1 MSGESVYLNYATALF
16 DLVGKEESATYLDA
30 LRDIKKHFDDD
41 PEFLELLSSYSIPK
55 EKQMEIAEKVFGEYK
70 LPHLVE
76 FLKVI
81 LKHRRMAHFGEILS
95 CFATLANEAN
105 QISEGLVY
113 SARKLSPKDL
123 KTLEATFTKKLGHQV
138 ILKNTVQSSLLGGVK
153 VFLEGKVYDGSL
165 RAKLLGLEKQ
175 LLNEGGNA

>member
-1 MSGESVYLNYATALF
+1 
-16 DLVGKEESATYLDA
+16 
-30 LRDIKKHFDDD
+30 
-41 PEFLELLSSYSIPK
+41 
-55 EKQMEIAEKVFGEYK
+55 
-70 LPHLVE
+70 
-76 FLKVI
+76 
-81 LKHRRMAHFGEILS
+81 
-95 CFATLANEAN
+95 LANEAN

-165 RAKLLGLEKQ
+165 LAKLLGLEKQ